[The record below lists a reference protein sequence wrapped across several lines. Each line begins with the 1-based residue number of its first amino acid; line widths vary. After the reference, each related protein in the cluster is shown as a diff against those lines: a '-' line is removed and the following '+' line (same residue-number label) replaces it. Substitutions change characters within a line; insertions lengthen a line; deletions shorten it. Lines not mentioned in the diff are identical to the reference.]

1 MVELEGE
8 EGTGPLEQDE
18 QLLAQLDAQDAAAS
32 SSSSSSGSS
41 QGSGASEAAEDV
53 RRRRLRAAVVYRAGQ
68 KRLARA
74 WLVRAKGELTRL
86 LALMREMQGRQEAM
100 DRAAGAGSS
109 AAQA

>member
-1 MVELEGE
+1 MELEGE
-8 EGTGPLEQDE
+8 EGTGPLERDE

-32 SSSSSSGSS
+32 SSAT
-41 QGSGASEAAEDV
+41 SGASEEAEDV

-86 LALMREMQGRQEAM
+86 LALMREMQGRQEAVE
-100 DRAAGAGSS
+100 RAAGAGNRGSS
-109 AAQA
+109 GSDAA